1 MVLTRVAVASLLFL
15 VLPALA
21 GPSTIAST
29 PAAVAAAIPALPS
42 DFNGDGVE
50 DLLIGVRADGR
61 RDIYRTGGVHVIYG
75 TSPDGTEQASQYF
88 GLRGP
93 PLGPLMKQYPSSFGD
108 VMTSGDFDRDGY
120 ADAAIAVPGYD
131 EPDVEAQRINV
142 GAVVVLYGSAAGLDP
157 EGPQPVEVWSQDDP
171 RVQGVSED
179 DDGFGSALA
188 VGDYDGDAYLD
199 LAIGIEGEQTGLES
213 RNTGAV
219 TVLFGN
225 AGGLT
230 SRDQVVDQDT
240 RGILDASET
249 DDYAGG
255 SLAAGDFDGDGVDDL
270 ALGVSAENIDGRRD
284 AGAVNVIYGTR
295 DVGLTGQGDRF
306 FNQGLENVEGQPRAR
321 EWFGAA
327 LAVGDFD
334 GDGMDDLVAAAPW
347 DRIAGMPQAGS
358 FTVLPGS
365 LGGLRAGRST
375 TFDMRDFAYSP
386 YLAYEEFARALATG
400 DVNGDG
406 FDELAIGSPFAEPGG
421 RIDLLSGTADG
432 LSLTGRQVLEQPQDP
447 GFGSLGDA
455 LQLAEFDTTPGSDL
469 LIGMWGAYV
478 AHETG
483 YWQAAGSAVIFSSR
497 GGRITQEGYRL
508 LHQGIPPVGGIPD
521 RYEEFGGAVPGS
533 THWEA
538 Y

>member
-1 MVLTRVAVASLLFL
+1 MVLTRVAASFALFL
-15 VLPALA
+15 VLPTLTEPPTFAFPPA
-21 GPSTIAST
+21 
-29 PAAVAAAIPALPS
+29 PAAGIPALPS

-50 DLLIGVRADGR
+50 DLLIGVPADGT
-61 RDIYRTGGVHVIYG
+61 RDLFRTGGVHVIYG
-75 TSPDGTEQASQYF
+75 TAPDGTAQASQYF
-88 GLRGP
+88 GLRSP
-93 PLGPLMKQYPSSFGD
+93 PLGPLMKQYPSLFGN
-108 VMTSGDFDRDGY
+108 VIVSGDFDRDGY

-142 GAVVVLYGSAAGLDP
+142 GAVVVIYGSAAGLAPD
-157 EGPQPVEVWSQDDP
+157 GSQPVEVWSQDDP

-179 DDGFGSALA
+179 DDGFGNALA
-188 VGDYDGDAYLD
+188 VGDYDGDTYLD
-199 LAIGIEGEQTGLES
+199 LAIGIEGEQTGPNS

-270 ALGVSAENIDGRRD
+270 ALGVAAENIEGRRD

-295 DVGLTGQGDRF
+295 DVGLTGKGDRF
-306 FNQGLENVEGQPRAR
+306 FHEGLESVEGSARAR
-321 EWFGAA
+321 EWFGSVM
-327 LAVGDFD
+327 AVGDFD
-334 GDGMDDLVAAAPW
+334 GNGLDDLVAAAPW
-347 DRIAGMPQAGS
+347 DRISGMDAAGS

-365 LGGLRAGRST
+365 VDGLQAQHST
-375 TFDMRDFAYSP
+375 TFDLRDLSP
-386 YLAYEEFARALATG
+386 SSRLAYAELARALATG

-421 RIDLLSGTADG
+421 RIDLLTGTADG
-432 LSLTGRQVLEQPQDP
+432 LSLSGRQVLEQPQEP
-447 GFGSLGDA
+447 GFSSLGHA
-455 LQLAEFDTTPGSDL
+455 LQLAEFDNTPGSDL
-469 LIGMWGAYV
+469 LIGMWGASV

-483 YWQAAGSAVIFSSR
+483 NWQAAGTAVLFPSR
-497 GGRITQEGYRL
+497 GGRISEEGYQL
-508 LHQGIPPVGGIPD
+508 FHQGAPPAGGTPD